1 MANKEMLKFHK
12 MTEKEFKS
20 LSNDKKRDKIQGYVS
35 TINKQKR
42 EAVTKNISDKVEDAR
57 FRFKNLDKA
66 KQRKAL
72 KKAGYLK

>member
-42 EAVTKNISDKVEDAR
+42 EAVTKNISEKVEDAR
-57 FRFKNLDKA
+57 FRFKNPDKA